1 MPAKSKAQQKF
12 MGMVHAAQKGEKP
25 ASPEVAKAA
34 KGMSKKAAKDF
45 ASTKHKGLPE
55 KKKQKIKETLEKIDQ
70 LKELISEAKKKMK
83 GEDPCWKG
91 YEMVGTKK
99 KGGKEVPNCV
109 PKNEDIEES
118 GLQYYTGKKKY
129 GKDGMTALAKA
140 GRKGASEE
148 ELGRIKDKYK
158 KVKENKKDLTGDGK
172 NDFDDVQAARRM
184 ASGQSK
190 KAAVKAATSDKLKE
204 SNKDDL
210 PFDGG
215 EEVKGPHKDKYG
227 NVIKTKNMAKHLAK
241 KGRAAA
247 EQEAKKKKE
256 TVKEGWDHDSL
267 ASRLFETF
275 DEIHDHEA
283 SMAKAQ
289 LMRIAEQSIELFK
302 MIQEGDN
309 LEGWVAAKITKA
321 NDYINAV
328 HQNLSY
334 ESTME
339 GGSGIDSGK
348 SGQGFKTSGKQG
360 IEPTGD
366 LKHGMPMRL
375 NTGSGR
381 KPTAKLP
388 GEMEEG
394 TVAPLDPK
402 LDKRVSDY
410 LQYIEDVLNSR
421 EEFDI
426 AHLFYDWNSKLGRSM
441 SLGDVMNAIKDRTE
455 PSIKDYLWNKIYKD
469 MSKRFGKYTE
479 SIEEEFGEDVDSD
492 LRMLANDG
500 DEEELISALQG
511 EMGSGVAD
519 ALDNMINELQDELAA
534 KGMNDV
540 MNDQDKMIELLWDKV
555 VDEYGSSHQELS
567 KEDSYISELRKNL
580 EKAINS

>member
-1 MPAKSKAQQKF
+1 MPATTRKQRKF

-25 ASPEVAKAA
+25 ASPEVAKVA
-34 KGMSKKAAKDF
+34 KGISKKAAKDF

-70 LKELISEAKKKMK
+70 LKELISEDKKKMK

-129 GKDGMTALAKA
+129 GKSGMTALAKA

-158 KVKENKKDLTGDGK
+158 KVKENKKD
-172 NDFDDVQAARRM
+172 
-184 ASGQSK
+184 
-190 KAAVKAATSDKLKE
+190 
-204 SNKDDL
+204 DL

-215 EEVKGPHKDKYG
+215 EEVKGPYKDKYG
-227 NVIKTKNMAKHLAK
+227 NIIKTKNMAKHLAK

-247 EQEAKKKKE
+247 EEEAKKKKE
-256 TVKEGWDHDSL
+256 TVKEGWNHDSL

-275 DEIHDHEA
+275 KDYHDHEA

-321 NDYINAV
+321 NDYINSV
-328 HQNLSY
+328 HQNLAYDEASND
-334 ESTME
+334 T
-339 GGSGIDSGK
+339 
-348 SGQGFKTSGKQG
+348 
-360 IEPTGD
+360 
-366 LKHGMPMRL
+366 
-375 NTGSGR
+375 
-381 KPTAKLP
+381 
-388 GEMEEG
+388 MEEG
-394 TVAPLDPK
+394 
-402 LDKRVSDY
+402 RMSDIDID
-410 LQYIEDVLNSR
+410 LQ
-421 EEFDI
+421 
-426 AHLFYDWNSKLGRSM
+426 
-441 SLGDVMNAIKDRTE
+441 SLADR
-455 PSIKDYLWNKIYKD
+455 
-469 MSKRFGKYTE
+469 
-479 SIEEEFGEDVDSD
+479 
-492 LRMLANDG
+492 G
-500 DEEELISALQG
+500 DEEDLIAALQG
-511 EMGSGVAD
+511 DMGPGTAD
-519 ALDNMINELQDELAA
+519 VLQNMMEELKDELAS

-540 MNDQDKMIELLWDKV
+540 MNDQDKMIEMLWDKL
-555 VDEYGSSHQELS
+555 VDEYGNRDMEQPMEVVDYLYD
-567 KEDSYISELRKNL
+567 EDDYISELRKNL
-580 EKAINS
+580 EKKLNS

>member
-25 ASPEVAKAA
+25 ASPEVAKVA
-34 KGMSKKAAKDF
+34 KGMSKKAAKDY

-158 KVKENKKDLTGDGK
+158 KVKENSASAFADLEAEIQGKGSSMSDLEKKASDMRSKMPAAKPTKVKDMAPVDRYELERSMGRFKGSYADWLKTQEVKEGKKSKPVKKDLTGDGK

-190 KAAVKAATSDKLKE
+190 KAAVKSATSDKLKE

-210 PFDGG
+210 PFDPDPDTD
-215 EEVKGPHKDKYG
+215 GPKKDKYG
-227 NVIKTKNMAKHLAK
+227 NIIKTKNMAKHLAK

-275 DEIHDHEA
+275 DEVHDHEA

-321 NDYINAV
+321 NDYINSV
-328 HQNLSY
+328 HQNLAYDEVSN
-334 ESTME
+334 
-339 GGSGIDSGK
+339 DV
-348 SGQGFKTSGKQG
+348 
-360 IEPTGD
+360 
-366 LKHGMPMRL
+366 
-375 NTGSGR
+375 
-381 KPTAKLP
+381 
-388 GEMEEG
+388 MEENF
-394 TVAPLDPK
+394 
-402 LDKRVSDY
+402 S
-410 LQYIEDVLNSR
+410 N
-421 EEFDI
+421 
-426 AHLFYDWNSKLGRSM
+426 
-441 SLGDVMNAIKDRTE
+441 
-455 PSIKDYLWNKIYKD
+455 
-469 MSKRFGKYTE
+469 
-479 SIEEEFGEDVDSD
+479 DVDND
-492 LRMLANDG
+492 LRMLANE
-500 DEEELISALQG
+500 DEEELIAALQG
-511 EMGSGVAD
+511 DYGSGIAD
-519 ALDNMINELQDELAA
+519 ALNYMMDELQDELAS

-540 MNDQDKMIELLWDKV
+540 MNDQDKMIEMLWDKLVDKYGNESMEQPMEV
-555 VDEYGSSHQELS
+555 VDDLYD
-567 KEDSYISELRKNL
+567 EDDYISELRKNL
-580 EKAINS
+580 EKELNS